1 MNSQIITNAKIY
13 WPAFFWNM
21 SVNVIRKN
29 FKLFLQVINV
39 TIIDEKQI
47 LKMLHNYF
55 YLIENYV
62 IIKKLIWFKIKYNAR
77 ALARKLKLMMFSW
90 NWDIRQVCTKDHH
103 HCWQQEIFFL
113 LQHVECY
120 KMSSWERN
128 ISKHDIIQ
136 HKQITYEKYFFSLFI
151 INLVGIWFIKTSR
164 RYWVL
169 QWLTCRQ
176 LMQIC
181 HGQCYFKCNLNWTIR
196 LFFILKKAVCNTL
209 MLGNTPGM
217 GEPFLFCI
225 KPKFNPDFNENI

>member
-103 HCWQQEIFFL
+103 HCWQQEIFF
-113 LQHVECY
+113 CY
-120 KMSSWERN
+120 NTQNATKCRPGKEIFQSMILYNTNKSPMRN
-128 ISKHDIIQ
+128 I
-136 HKQITYEKYFFSLFI
+136 FFLYLS
-151 INLVGIWFIKTSR
+151 
-164 RYWVL
+164 
-169 QWLTCRQ
+169 
-176 LMQIC
+176 
-181 HGQCYFKCNLNWTIR
+181 
-196 LFFILKKAVCNTL
+196 
-209 MLGNTPGM
+209 
-217 GEPFLFCI
+217 
-225 KPKFNPDFNENI
+225 